1 MFAYGMTRG
10 QVLRYAIAF
19 ALRRAGKI
27 VRGAK
32 AGLTEPE
39 RYAIADHVV
48 DQLSQRGDPWRLN
61 EEAEV
66 MPPHST

>member
-1 MFAYGMTRG
+1 MSAYGMTLG

-19 ALRRAGKI
+19 ALRRASKI

-39 RYAIADHVV
+39 RYAIADPVV
-48 DQLSQRGDPWRLN
+48 DQLMQRGDPWGLR
-61 EEAEV
+61 EEAEHAA
-66 MPPHST
+66 PHST

>member
-1 MFAYGMTRG
+1 MTQG

-19 ALRRAGKI
+19 ALRRARKI
-27 VRGAK
+27 VRGTK

-48 DQLSQRGDPWRLN
+48 DQLMQRGDPWG
-61 EEAEV
+61 
-66 MPPHST
+66 

>member
-1 MFAYGMTRG
+1 MTRG

-19 ALRRAGKI
+19 ALRGARKI

-48 DQLSQRGDPWRLN
+48 DQLMRRGDPWGLK
-61 EEAEV
+61 EEAEIA
-66 MPPHST
+66 PPHST

>member
-1 MFAYGMTRG
+1 M
-10 QVLRYAIAF
+10 
-19 ALRRAGKI
+19 RARKI

-48 DQLSQRGDPWRLN
+48 EQLTQRGDPWGLE

-66 MPPHST
+66 MPPPST

>member
-1 MFAYGMTRG
+1 MFACRMTRG

-19 ALRRAGKI
+19 ALRRARKI

-48 DQLSQRGDPWRLN
+48 DQLTQRGDPWGLN
-61 EEAEV
+61 EEAQHV
-66 MPPHST
+66 PPHST